1 MKPLPRLGS
10 PRLGSPRL
18 GSLTNIHLLLIFAL
32 SALHVE
38 IGYGDQPP
46 TKPAIKNVVLIISDD
61 LKASVLGCYGDL
73 VCQTPHID
81 ALARSGTVFRR
92 AYCQGTWCAPSR
104 QSFMHSR
111 YQSGGKVNLGA
122 NFQDQG
128 FYSARVGK
136 IYHMRV
142 PGDIIAGTNG
152 SDIKSTWTDRY
163 NSTGQEAHTPGDYA
177 CLNLNVFTDE
187 LANRQ
192 STKMPHR
199 PFVTVML
206 DGDGSDQPDA
216 KSAAKAIEIINEKS
230 ASNTPFFLAVG
241 LVRPHYPMVAPKKYF
256 ELYPW
261 QNIKPPLQ
269 VPNDL
274 ADIPPMGQAKSTS
287 LKSGIA
293 DFPDNQKRMWA
304 GYYASVTFMDEQVGK
319 IISEIDRLG
328 IRDSTAIVFTS
339 DHGYHLGEHDFW
351 LKSNLHEEVTRVPLI
366 IDAPGFRQNVTSS
379 PVELVDLYPTL
390 SSLASIETP
399 NDVQG
404 LDLTPILNDP
414 NYRVRETALT
424 INNGFALRGD
434 QWTYIRYT
442 DGTEEF
448 YDMNSD
454 PNQFR
459 NIVDAPEAN
468 ARVAE
473 ARAALDTRIQR
484 SKLALKQK
492 KKKPAK

>member
-1 MKPLPRLGS
+1 MLEMKPQPCLRSRQSVL
-10 PRLGSPRL
+10 
-18 GSLTNIHLLLIFAL
+18 LLLIFSFAAL
-32 SALHVE
+32 NIG
-38 IGYGDQPP
+38 IGYADQPP
-46 TKPAIKNVVLIISDD
+46 KKPEIQNVVLIISDD

-73 VCQTPHID
+73 VCQTPNID

-104 QSFMHSR
+104 RSFMHSR
-111 YQSGGKVNLGA
+111 YQSGGEMNLGE

-128 FYSARVGK
+128 YYSARVGK

-152 SDIKSTWTDRY
+152 LDVKSTWTDRY
-163 NSTGQEAHTPGDYA
+163 NSAGQEAHTPGDYS
-177 CLNLNVFTDE
+177 CLNLDIFTDE
-187 LANRQ
+187 LSNRQ

-216 KSAAKAIEIINEKS
+216 KSAAKAIEIIKEKS

-256 ELYPW
+256 DLYPW
-261 QNIKPPLQ
+261 QNIDLPLQ

-274 ADIPPMGQAKSTS
+274 TDMPQMGRAKSTS
-287 LKSGIA
+287 LKSGIGN
-293 DFPDNQKRMWA
+293 FPSNQKRMWA
-304 GYYASVTFMDEQVGK
+304 GYYASVSFMDDQVGK

-328 IRDSTAIVFTS
+328 IRESTAIVFTS

-366 IDAPGFRQNVTSS
+366 IDAPGYNPAVTTS

-390 SSLASIETP
+390 SSLVSLKSP
-399 NDVQG
+399 SDVQG
-404 LDLTPILNDP
+404 LDLTPILKDP
-414 NYRVRETALT
+414 NYRVRETAIT
-424 INNGFALRGD
+424 INNGFSLRGD
-434 QWTYIRYT
+434 QWAYIRYT
-442 DGTEEF
+442 DGSEEF

-454 PNQFR
+454 PNQFQ
-459 NIVDAPEAN
+459 NIVNTPEAN
-468 ARVAE
+468 SRVAE
-473 ARAALDTRIQR
+473 ARAALDTRIKR
-484 SKLALKQK
+484 SKLTLKSK
-492 KKKPAK
+492 KKKANN

>member
-1 MKPLPRLGS
+1 MLEIKKRPRLT
-10 PRLGSPRL
+10 
-18 GSLTNIHLLLIFAL
+18 SLPSVFFLLIFSFVVL
-32 SALHVE
+32 N
-38 IGYGDQPP
+38 IGISYAEQP
-46 TKPAIKNVVLIISDD
+46 TAKPEIKNVVLIISDD

-81 ALARSGTVFRR
+81 ALARSGTVFQR

-111 YQSGGKVNLGA
+111 YQSGGELNLGK

-128 FYSARVGK
+128 YYSARVGK

-152 SDIKSTWTDRY
+152 LDIKSTWTDRY
-163 NSTGQEAHTPGDYA
+163 NSAGQEAHTPGDYA
-177 CLNLNVFTDE
+177 CLNLDVFTDE
-187 LANRQ
+187 LSNRQ

-206 DGDGSDQPDA
+206 DGDGADQPDA

-256 ELYPW
+256 DLYPW
-261 QNIKPPLQ
+261 QDLEPPLQ

-274 ADIPPMGQAKSTS
+274 ADIPPLGQAKSTS

-293 DFPDNQKRMWA
+293 NFPNNIKRMWA

-319 IISEIDRLG
+319 IVSEIDRLG

-339 DHGYHLGEHDFW
+339 DHGYHLGEHEFW

-366 IDAPGFRQNVTSS
+366 IDAPGYSPAATNS

-390 SSLASIETP
+390 SSLAAIQCPS
-399 NDVQG
+399 DVQG
-404 LDLTPILNDP
+404 LDLTPILKDP
-414 NYRVRETALT
+414 NYRVRETAMT

-434 QWTYIRYT
+434 QWAYMRYT
-442 DGTEEF
+442 DGSEEF

-454 PNQFR
+454 PNQFQ
-459 NIVDAPEAN
+459 NIVNAPEARS
-468 ARVAE
+468 RVAE
-473 ARAALDTRIQR
+473 ARAALETRIQH
-484 SKLALKQK
+484 SELTLKSK
-492 KKKPAK
+492 KKKTKK

>member
-1 MKPLPRLGS
+1 MLKISHPARLNAFGFCQ
-10 PRLGSPRL
+10 
-18 GSLTNIHLLLIFAL
+18 ILLIFAVASL
-32 SALHVE
+32 RVGVACS
-38 IGYGDQPP
+38 DQPQP
-46 TKPAIKNVVLIISDD
+46 RSEIKNVVLIISDD

-73 VCQTPHID
+73 VCRTPHID
-81 ALARSGTVFRR
+81 ALARSGTVFQR

-111 YQSGGKVNLGA
+111 YQNGTGVNLGA
-122 NFQDQG
+122 NFQNQG

-152 SDIKSTWTDRY
+152 LDLKSTWTERY
-163 NSTGQEAHTPGDYA
+163 NSAGQEAHSPGDYA
-177 CLNLNVFTDE
+177 CLNLDIFTDE

-206 DGDGSDQPDA
+206 DGDGADQPDA

-230 ASNTPFFLAVG
+230 SSNTPFFLAVG

-256 ELYPW
+256 DLYPW
-261 QNIKPPLQ
+261 QSIKPPIQ
-269 VPNDL
+269 IPNDL
-274 ADIPPMGQAKSTS
+274 ADIPPIGRAKSTS
-287 LKSGIA
+287 QKSGIA

-304 GYYASVTFMDEQVGK
+304 GYYASVTFMDDQVGK

-366 IDAPGFRQNVTSS
+366 IDAPGYRPGVTSS

-390 SSLASIETP
+390 SSLAAIKTP
-399 NDVQG
+399 EEVEG
-404 LDLTPILNDP
+404 SDLTPILENP
-414 NYRVRETALT
+414 NYRVRETALS
-424 INNGFALRGD
+424 INNGYALRGD
-434 QWTYIRYT
+434 AWTYIRYT
-442 DGTEEF
+442 DGAEEF
-448 YDMNSD
+448 YNMNSD
-454 PNQFR
+454 PNQFQ
-459 NIVDAPEAN
+459 NLVNDPKAKDG
-468 ARVAE
+468 VAE
-473 ARAALDTRIQR
+473 ARAALNTRIQR
-484 SKLALKQK
+484 SALSLKQK
-492 KKKPAK
+492 KKKKSTN

>member
-1 MKPLPRLGS
+1 MPQMKTVLVLA
-10 PRLGSPRL
+10 LMAVHA
-18 GSLTNIHLLLIFAL
+18 SLVLAENSGTRP
-32 SALHVE
+32 
-38 IGYGDQPP
+38 Q
-46 TKPAIKNVVLIISDD
+46 IKNVVLIVSDD

-81 ALARSGTVFRR
+81 ALARSGTVFQR

-111 YQSGGKVNLGA
+111 YQNGGEINLGA
-122 NFQDQG
+122 NFQNQG

-152 SDIKSTWTDRY
+152 LDISSTWTERF

-177 CLNLNVFTDE
+177 CLNLNIFTDD

-199 PFVTVML
+199 PYVTVVI
-206 DGDGSDQPDA
+206 DGDGADQPDA

-230 ASNTPFFLAVG
+230 ASDTPFFLAVG

-256 ELYPW
+256 DLYPW
-261 QNIKPPLQ
+261 QDIQPPLQ
-269 VPNDL
+269 IPNDL
-274 ADIPPMGQAKSTS
+274 ADIPPMGKAKSTS

-293 DFPDNQKRMWA
+293 SFPDNQKRMWA
-304 GYYASVTFMDEQVGK
+304 GYYASVSFMDDQVGK

-366 IDAPGFRQNVTSS
+366 IDAPGYRPSVTSS

-390 SSLASIETP
+390 SSLAAIKTP
-399 NDVQG
+399 ADAQG
-404 LDLTPILNDP
+404 TDLTPILEDP
-414 NYRVRETALT
+414 SYRVRETALS
-424 INNGFALRGD
+424 IHNGYALRGD
-434 QWTYIRYT
+434 AWTYIRYT
-442 DGTEEF
+442 DGSEEF

-454 PNQFR
+454 PNQFQ
-459 NIVDAPEAN
+459 NLIHDPSVNEG
-468 ARVAE
+468 VAE
-473 ARAALDTRIQR
+473 ARAALDTRIQQ
-484 SKLALKQK
+484 SSLSLKQK
-492 KKKPAK
+492 KKKKTTD

>member
-1 MKPLPRLGS
+1 MPKVILYAKVGALPNMKAALILALITVHASIGLAENLG
-10 PRLGSPRL
+10 
-18 GSLTNIHLLLIFAL
+18 
-32 SALHVE
+32 
-38 IGYGDQPP
+38 
-46 TKPAIKNVVLIISDD
+46 TKPQIKNVVLIVSDD

-81 ALARSGTVFRR
+81 ALARSGTVFQR

-111 YQSGGKVNLGA
+111 YQNGGEINLGA
-122 NFQDQG
+122 NFQNQG

-152 SDIKSTWTDRY
+152 LDIKSTWTERY

-177 CLNLNVFTDE
+177 CLNLNIFTDE

-199 PFVTVML
+199 PYVTVVI
-206 DGDGSDQPDA
+206 DGDGADQPDA

-230 ASNTPFFLAVG
+230 ASDTPFFLAVG

-256 ELYPW
+256 DLYPW
-261 QNIKPPLQ
+261 QDIQPPLRI
-269 VPNDL
+269 PNDL
-274 ADIPPMGQAKSTS
+274 ADIPPMGKAKSTS
-287 LKSGIA
+287 LKTGIA
-293 DFPDNQKRMWA
+293 SFPDNQKRMWA
-304 GYYASVTFMDEQVGK
+304 GYYASVSFMDDQVGK

-366 IDAPGFRQNVTSS
+366 IDAPGYRPSVTSS

-390 SSLASIETP
+390 SSLAAIKTP
-399 NDVQG
+399 AEAQG
-404 LDLTPILNDP
+404 TDLTPILEDP
-414 NYRVRETALT
+414 SCRVRETALS
-424 INNGFALRGD
+424 INNGYALRGD
-434 QWTYIRYT
+434 AWTYIRYT
-442 DGTEEF
+442 DGSEEF

-459 NIVDAPEAN
+459 NLVNDPSASEG
-468 ARVAE
+468 VAE
-473 ARAALDTRIQR
+473 ARAALDTRIQQ
-484 SKLALKQK
+484 SSLSLKEK
-492 KKKPAK
+492 KKRKTSD

>member
-1 MKPLPRLGS
+1 MKAA
-10 PRLGSPRL
+10 
-18 GSLTNIHLLLIFAL
+18 LILAL
-32 SALHVE
+32 ITVHAS
-38 IGYGDQPP
+38 IGLAENQG
-46 TKPAIKNVVLIISDD
+46 TKPQIKNVVLIVSDD

-81 ALARSGTVFRR
+81 ALARSGTVFQR

-111 YQSGGKVNLGA
+111 YQNGGEINLGA
-122 NFQDQG
+122 NFQNQG

-152 SDIKSTWTDRY
+152 LDIKSTWTERY

-177 CLNLNVFTDE
+177 CLNLNIFTDE

-199 PFVTVML
+199 PYVTVVI
-206 DGDGSDQPDA
+206 DGDGADQPDA

-230 ASNTPFFLAVG
+230 ASDTPFFLAVG

-256 ELYPW
+256 DLYPW
-261 QNIKPPLQ
+261 QDIQPPLRI
-269 VPNDL
+269 PNDL
-274 ADIPPMGQAKSTS
+274 ADIPPMGKAKSTS
-287 LKSGIA
+287 LKTGIA
-293 DFPDNQKRMWA
+293 SFPDNQKRMWA
-304 GYYASVTFMDEQVGK
+304 GYYASVSFMDDQVGK

-366 IDAPGFRQNVTSS
+366 IDAPGYRPSVTSS

-390 SSLASIETP
+390 SSLAAIKTP
-399 NDVQG
+399 AEAQG
-404 LDLTPILNDP
+404 TDLTPILEDP
-414 NYRVRETALT
+414 SCRVRETALS
-424 INNGFALRGD
+424 INNGYALRGD
-434 QWTYIRYT
+434 AWTYIRYT
-442 DGTEEF
+442 DGSEEF

-459 NIVDAPEAN
+459 NLVNDPSASEG
-468 ARVAE
+468 VAE
-473 ARAALDTRIQR
+473 ARAALDTRIQQ
-484 SKLALKQK
+484 SSLSLKEK
-492 KKKPAK
+492 KKRKTSD

>member
-1 MKPLPRLGS
+1 MLEMKIRPCLC
-10 PRLGSPRL
+10 
-18 GSLTNIHLLLIFAL
+18 SLRSILFLLIFSMGAL
-32 SALHVE
+32 NVG
-38 IGYGDQPP
+38 IGYADQPP
-46 TKPAIKNVVLIISDD
+46 AKPKIQNVVLIISDD

-73 VCQTPHID
+73 VCQTPNID
-81 ALARSGTVFRR
+81 SLARSGTVFRR

-111 YQSGGKVNLGA
+111 YQSGGKKNLGE

-128 FYSARVGK
+128 YYSARVGK

-152 SDIKSTWTDRY
+152 LDVKSTWTDRY
-163 NSTGQEAHTPGDYA
+163 NSAGQEAHTPGDYS

-206 DGDGSDQPDA
+206 DGDGADQPDA
-216 KSAAKAIEIINEKS
+216 KSAAKAIEIIKDKS

-256 ELYPW
+256 DLYPW
-261 QNIKPPLQ
+261 QNIEPPLQ
-269 VPNDL
+269 SPNDL
-274 ADIPPMGQAKSTS
+274 TDIPQIGRAKSTS

-293 DFPDNQKRMWA
+293 EFPDNQKRMWA
-304 GYYASVTFMDEQVGK
+304 GYYASVSFMDDQVGK
-319 IISEIDRLG
+319 IISEINRLG
-328 IRDSTAIVFTS
+328 IRESTAIVFTS
-339 DHGYHLGEHDFW
+339 DHGYHLGEHNFW

-366 IDAPGFRQNVTSS
+366 IDAPGYKPAVTSS

-390 SSLASIETP
+390 SSLVSIKSP
-399 NDVQG
+399 SYVQG
-404 LDLTPILNDP
+404 LDLTPILKDP
-414 NYRVRETALT
+414 NYRVRETAIT

-434 QWTYIRYT
+434 QWSYIRYT
-442 DGTEEF
+442 DGSEEF

-454 PNQFR
+454 PNQFQ
-459 NIVDAPEAN
+459 NIVNTPEATS
-468 ARVAE
+468 RIAE

-484 SKLALKQK
+484 SKLTLKSK
-492 KKKPAK
+492 KKKPNN

>member
-1 MKPLPRLGS
+1 MSQLNPWPRANA
-10 PRLGSPRL
+10 
-18 GSLTNIHLLLIFAL
+18 LTAVKIVLISGL
-32 SALHVE
+32 VALHAGNSFANNVE
-38 IGYGDQPP
+38 TTPE
-46 TKPAIKNVVLIISDD
+46 IKNVVLIVSDD

-81 ALARSGTVFRR
+81 SLARSGMVFQR

-111 YQSGGKVNLGA
+111 YQNGSGVNLGA
-122 NFQDQG
+122 NFQNQG

-152 SDIKSTWTDRY
+152 LDIRSTWTDRY
-163 NSTGQEAHTPGDYA
+163 NSAGQEAHSPGDYA
-177 CLNLNVFTDE
+177 CLNLDIFTDE

-192 STKMPHR
+192 STKMQHR
-199 PFVTVML
+199 AFVTVVL
-206 DGDGSDQPDA
+206 DGDGADQPDA
-216 KSAAKAIEIINEKS
+216 KSAAKAIEIINNKTS
-230 ASNTPFFLAVG
+230 TDTPFFLAIG

-256 ELYPW
+256 DLYPW
-261 QNIKPPLQ
+261 QTIKPPLQ

-274 ADIPPMGQAKSTS
+274 ADIPSMGQAKSTS
-287 LKSGIA
+287 RKSGIA

-304 GYYASVTFMDEQVGK
+304 GYYASVSFMDEQVGK

-328 IRDSTAIVFTS
+328 IRDTTAIVFTS

-366 IDAPGFRQNVTSS
+366 IDAPGYRSGVTSS

-390 SSLASIETP
+390 SSLAAIETP
-399 NDVQG
+399 AEAEG
-404 LDLTPILNDP
+404 SDLTPILEDP
-414 NYRVRETALT
+414 SHRVRETALS

-434 QWTYIRYT
+434 AWTYIRYT
-442 DGTEEF
+442 DGSEEF

-459 NIVDAPEAN
+459 NIVNAPN
-468 ARVAE
+468 AKEGVSQ
-473 ARAALDTRIQR
+473 ARAALDTRIQQ
-484 SKLALKQK
+484 SGLSLKQK
-492 KKKPAK
+492 KKKKSTDKTSR

>member
-1 MKPLPRLGS
+1 MKAALILALITVHASIGLAENLG
-10 PRLGSPRL
+10 
-18 GSLTNIHLLLIFAL
+18 
-32 SALHVE
+32 
-38 IGYGDQPP
+38 
-46 TKPAIKNVVLIISDD
+46 TKPQIKNVVLIVSDD

-81 ALARSGTVFRR
+81 ALARSGTVFQR

-111 YQSGGKVNLGA
+111 YQNGGKINLGA
-122 NFQDQG
+122 NFQNQG

-152 SDIKSTWTDRY
+152 LDIKSTWTERY

-177 CLNLNVFTDE
+177 CLNLNIFTDE

-199 PFVTVML
+199 PYVTVVI
-206 DGDGSDQPDA
+206 DGDGADQPDA

-230 ASNTPFFLAVG
+230 ASDTPFFLAVG

-256 ELYPW
+256 DLYPW
-261 QNIKPPLQ
+261 QDIQPPLRI
-269 VPNDL
+269 PNDL
-274 ADIPPMGQAKSTS
+274 ADIPPMGKAKSTS
-287 LKSGIA
+287 LKTGIA
-293 DFPDNQKRMWA
+293 SFPDNQKRMWA
-304 GYYASVTFMDEQVGK
+304 GYYASVSFMDDQVGK

-366 IDAPGFRQNVTSS
+366 IDAPGYRPSVTSS

-390 SSLASIETP
+390 SSLAAIKTP
-399 NDVQG
+399 AEAQG
-404 LDLTPILNDP
+404 TDLTPILEDP
-414 NYRVRETALT
+414 SCRVRETALS
-424 INNGFALRGD
+424 INNGYALRGD
-434 QWTYIRYT
+434 AWTYIRYT
-442 DGTEEF
+442 DGSEEF

-459 NIVDAPEAN
+459 NLVNDPSASEG
-468 ARVAE
+468 VAE
-473 ARAALDTRIQR
+473 ARAALDTRIQQ
-484 SKLALKQK
+484 SSLSLKEK
-492 KKKPAK
+492 KKRKTSD